1 MTIMFDVTANKV
13 ETFRSIYRPCSMRI
27 IFIIIVDIVVVWIV
41 IILIWSVVVSF
52 G

>member
-1 MTIMFDVTANKV
+1 MAIMFDITANKV

-27 IFIIIVDIVVVWIV
+27 RFIIIVDMVVVWIV
-41 IILIWSVVVSF
+41 IILIWSAIVSF